1 VSQKPTSDQKAAA
14 LASVRKLMPGL
25 SDGAQRDRADLAAL
39 AMAEG
44 YPLRPDAG
52 RR

>member
-1 VSQKPTSDQKAAA
+1 VSQKPTPDQKAAA
-14 LASVRKLMPGL
+14 LESVRKLMPGL
-25 SDGAQRDRADLAAL
+25 SGGAQREWADRAAG
-39 AMAEG
+39 AMAAG

>member
-1 VSQKPTSDQKAAA
+1 VSQKPTAQQKADA
-14 LASVRKLMPGL
+14 LKSVRKLMPGL
-25 SDGAQRDRADLAAL
+25 SDAGQRERADLAAL
-39 AMAEG
+39 AIAEG